1 MAVVMAKEQKPI
13 EMRAV
18 YQQALVEI
26 LREHP
31 QVVVMD
37 ADLVGASGTAKV
49 FKEFPDRCINMG
61 ISEANM
67 IGAAAGMSLVGKVP
81 IIHTFAPFATRRVY
95 DQLYLSGAYQKA
107 NLRIY
112 GSDPGFTSGHNGGTH
127 TSVEDLALMR
137 AMPTATVLAPADA
150 TQFAWLLK
158 ETSKMHGIFYMRAS
172 RKGLKDIYDPA
183 STFEIGKGIV
193 LSEGSDVVIFAIG
206 EMIEQALLAKE
217 ELENSGV
224 SVAVVD
230 MFTVKP
236 IDRDLIERM
245 IIGKKL
251 VVTAENHS
259 KIGGLGSAVAEIM
272 AESGCGVPLRRIAI
286 QDRFGE
292 VGLPDYLQKTY
303 GLTKDD
309 IIQAVKEV
317 IK

>member
-1 MAVVMAKEQKPI
+1 MAIVFAKEQKPI

-18 YQQALVEI
+18 YQNALFDI
-26 LREHP
+26 LKDNAN
-31 QVVVMD
+31 VVVMD
-37 ADLVGASGTAKV
+37 ADLVGASGMAKV
-49 FKEFPDRCINMG
+49 FKEFPEQCINMG

-67 IGAAAGMSLVGKVP
+67 IGAAAGMSLLGKVP

-158 ETSKMHGIFYMRAS
+158 ETSKMYGIFYIRAS
-172 RKGLKDIYDPA
+172 RKGLMDVYDPS
-183 STFEIGKGIV
+183 STFEIGKGVI

-206 EMIEQALLAKE
+206 EMIAEALKAKE
-217 ELENSGV
+217 ELERVGM

-230 MFTVKP
+230 MFTIKP
-236 IDRDLIERM
+236 IDADLVKRM
-245 IIGKKL
+245 IIGKKV

-259 KIGGLGSAVAEIM
+259 KIGGLGSAVAEIL
-272 AESGCGVPLRRIAI
+272 AEEASGVPLRRVAI
-286 QDRFGE
+286 NDRFGE
-292 VGLPDYLQKTY
+292 VGLPDYLQKIY
-303 GLTKDD
+303 GLTAQD
-309 IIQAVKEV
+309 IINAVKDAR
-317 IK
+317 

>member
-1 MAVVMAKEQKPI
+1 MAVIFAKEQKPI

-26 LREHP
+26 LRDNP

-150 TQFAWLLK
+150 AQFAWLLK
-158 ETSKMHGIFYMRAS
+158 ETAKLYGIFYMRAS

-183 STFEIGKGIV
+183 STFEIGKGV
-193 LSEGSDVVIFAIG
+193 LLCEGSDVVIFAIG
-206 EMIEQALLAKE
+206 EMIEQALNAKD
-217 ELENSGV
+217 ELEKTGV

-236 IDRDLIERM
+236 IDKELVEKM
-245 IIGKKL
+245 IVGKKL
-251 VVTAENHS
+251 IITAENHS

-272 AESGCGVPLRRIAI
+272 AECGCNVPLRRVAI

-309 IIQAVKEV
+309 IIKAVKEV
-317 IK
+317 I

>member
-1 MAVVMAKEQKPI
+1 MAIVFAKEQKPI

-18 YQQALVEI
+18 YQNTLFEI
-26 LREHP
+26 LKENSN
-31 QVVVMD
+31 VVVMD

-95 DQLYLSGAYQKA
+95 DQLYLSGAYQKS

-112 GSDPGFTSGHNGGTH
+112 GSDPGFASGHNGGTH

-158 ETSKMHGIFYMRAS
+158 ETSKLYGIFYIRAS
-172 RKGLKDIYDPA
+172 RKGLKDIYDPS

-193 LSEGSDVVIFAIG
+193 LCEGSDVVIFAIG
-206 EMIEQALLAKE
+206 EMIAEALHAKE
-217 ELENSGV
+217 ELEKTGLG
-224 SVAVVD
+224 VAVVD

-236 IDRDLIERM
+236 IDVDLVKKM
-245 IIGKKL
+245 IAGKKV

-272 AESGCGVPLRRIAI
+272 AEEGSGIPLRRIAI
-286 QDRFGE
+286 NDRFGE

-303 GLTKDD
+303 GLTAQD
-309 IIQAVKEV
+309 IIKAVKEA
-317 IK
+317 I

>member
-1 MAVVMAKEQKPI
+1 MAIVLAKEQRPI

-18 YQQALVEI
+18 YQRTLVEI
-26 LREHP
+26 LRDNP

-158 ETSKMHGIFYMRAS
+158 ETSKMHGIFYIRAS
-172 RKGLKDIYDPA
+172 RKGLKDIYDPV
-183 STFEIGKGIV
+183 STFEIGKGVV

-206 EMIEQALLAKE
+206 EMIEQALMAKD
-217 ELENSGV
+217 ELEKSGV

-236 IDRDLIERM
+236 IDRELIERM
-245 IIGKKL
+245 IVGKKL

-259 KIGGLGSAVAEIM
+259 KIGGLGSATAEIM
-272 AESGCGVPLRRIAI
+272 AENGSGVPLRRIAI

-309 IIQAVKEV
+309 IIKAVKEV
-317 IK
+317 ML

>member
-1 MAVVMAKEQKPI
+1 MAIVFAKEQKPI

-137 AMPTATVLAPADA
+137 AMPSATVLAPADA
-150 TQFAWLLK
+150 TQFSWLLK
-158 ETSKMHGIFYMRAS
+158 ETSKMYGIFYIRAS

-183 STFEIGKGIV
+183 STFEIGKGVV
-193 LSEGSDVVIFAIG
+193 LCEGSDVVIFAIG
-206 EMIEQALLAKE
+206 EMIEQALTAKD
-217 ELENSGV
+217 ELEKSGV

-236 IDRDLIERM
+236 IDREIIEKM
-245 IIGKKL
+245 IVGKKL

-272 AESGCGVPLRRIAI
+272 AENGYGIPLRRVAI

-309 IIQAVKEV
+309 IIKAVSEV
-317 IK
+317 L